1 MSRRATCAIV
11 SGEKGPTGRRRG
23 AHRPSGRG
31 GDHIPSDARPSTAA
45 NGARAGAS
53 KRTPAMRAR
62 ERETRMTGRVS
73 RGVAIVVAVLFT
85 VGLGGT
91 AVAQKK
97 LENIPLVWKPTTK
110 AGQGSG
116 VTNLSGLMDVKI
128 QVDPFVDTRENKAKF
143 GENQEDKA
151 PRAVTTSGNVADF
164 ATQNFRNAL
173 KQYGLNIVPSGGD
186 VVIGGDILEFM
197 VVESNTYKGDARI
210 KLYVKKRS

>member
-1 MSRRATCAIV
+1 
-11 SGEKGPTGRRRG
+11 
-23 AHRPSGRG
+23 
-31 GDHIPSDARPSTAA
+31 
-45 NGARAGAS
+45 
-53 KRTPAMRAR
+53 
-62 ERETRMTGRVS
+62 MTGRVS
-73 RGVAIVVAVLFT
+73 RRVAIVVAVLFT

-110 AGQGSG
+110 AGQGAG

-151 PRAVTTSGNVADF
+151 PRAVTTSSNVAEF
-164 ATQNFRNAL
+164 TTQNFRNAL
-173 KQYGLNIVPSGGD
+173 KQYGLTIVPSGGD

-197 VVESNTYKGDARI
+197 VIETNTYKGDVRL
-210 KLYVKKRS
+210 KLNVKKRGKTEWAGIVAGTSSRWGRSFKDENYYETISDSLLDTVAHAMDDEGFRKALGGK